1 MSRIER
7 RVAVLVVGGAFLRVA
22 QDFVGLAQLLEF
34 FLRRVVARVFV
45 RVIFYGQLAV
55 AFSDFLKR
63 DFAADFKNLVIIAFG
78 HLIPLQKRA
87 QTYGNGGKWQEL
99 MAGRVTPHGERT
111 DEIFSVL
118 TVLKNNHATKERNKM
133 KSMFPLTLAAV
144 VSTLFI
150 SSAPLRASDTDD
162 RIESSAAKSYT
173 FKTYLKDDSIK
184 IESKDG
190 VVTLT
195 GTVADA
201 SHKSMAENTV
211 ASLPDVKSVDDQLKI
226 NGEQPAEHSDA
237 WITTKVKT
245 ALLFHRNVSA
255 TGTTVYTKNGVVTLQ
270 GEASSMAQK
279 ELTTEYAKDI
289 DNVKSVNNEMTI
301 AKTPA
306 TPDATVGDK
315 IDDASI
321 TAQVKSSLLSH
332 RSTSSLHTTVSTTD
346 GVVTVGGVAK
356 NDAEKSLVTKLAT
369 DINGVTS
376 VVNNMTIAVQA
387 AAN

>member
-1 MSRIER
+1 
-7 RVAVLVVGGAFLRVA
+7 
-22 QDFVGLAQLLEF
+22 
-34 FLRRVVARVFV
+34 
-45 RVIFYGQLAV
+45 
-55 AFSDFLKR
+55 
-63 DFAADFKNLVIIAFG
+63 
-78 HLIPLQKRA
+78 
-87 QTYGNGGKWQEL
+87 
-99 MAGRVTPHGERT
+99 
-111 DEIFSVL
+111 
-118 TVLKNNHATKERNKM
+118 M

-144 VSTLFI
+144 VSTMFI
-150 SSAPLRASDTDD
+150 TSAPLLAADTDS
-162 RIESSAAKSYT
+162 RIESSAANSYT
-173 FKTYLKDDSIK
+173 FKNYLKNDSIK
-184 IESKDG
+184 TDSKDG

-211 ASLPDVKSVDDQLKI
+211 ANLPGVKSVDNQLVVS
-226 NGEQPAEHSDA
+226 GEQPAEHSDA

-255 TGTTVYTKNGVVTLQ
+255 TGTTVYTKDGIVTIQ

-306 TPDATVGDK
+306 TPDATMGDK

-321 TAQVKSSLLSH
+321 TAEVKSSLLSH
-332 RSTSSLHTTVSTTD
+332 HSTSALHTTVSTTD
-346 GVVTVGGVAK
+346 GVVTLGGIAK

-376 VVNNMTIAVQA
+376 VINNMTIAVPV

>member
-1 MSRIER
+1 
-7 RVAVLVVGGAFLRVA
+7 
-22 QDFVGLAQLLEF
+22 
-34 FLRRVVARVFV
+34 
-45 RVIFYGQLAV
+45 
-55 AFSDFLKR
+55 
-63 DFAADFKNLVIIAFG
+63 
-78 HLIPLQKRA
+78 
-87 QTYGNGGKWQEL
+87 
-99 MAGRVTPHGERT
+99 
-111 DEIFSVL
+111 
-118 TVLKNNHATKERNKM
+118 M
-133 KSMFPLTLAAV
+133 KSIFPLTLAAV

-150 SSAPLRASDTDD
+150 SSASLRAADTDD

-173 FKTYLKDDSIK
+173 FKTYLKNDSIK
-184 IESKDG
+184 VESKDG

-226 NGEQPAEHSDA
+226 SGEQPAEHSDA

-255 TGTTVYTKNGVVTLQ
+255 SGTTVYTKNGVVTLQ
-270 GEASSMAQK
+270 GEATSMAQK
-279 ELTTEYAKDI
+279 ELTTEYAKNI
-289 DNVKSVNNEMTI
+289 DNVKSVNNEMTV

-306 TPDATVGDK
+306 TPDATAGDK

-321 TAQVKSSLLSH
+321 TAQVKSSLMSH

-376 VVNNMTIAVQA
+376 VVNNMTVTVQA